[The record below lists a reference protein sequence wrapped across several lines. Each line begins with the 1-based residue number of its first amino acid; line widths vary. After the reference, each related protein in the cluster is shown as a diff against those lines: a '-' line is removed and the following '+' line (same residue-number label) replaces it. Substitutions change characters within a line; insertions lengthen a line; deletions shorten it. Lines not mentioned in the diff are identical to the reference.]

1 MAAVLV
7 NLVSLNC
14 HSNVNVLILVKIE
27 AAATSCETEC
37 LSKKISLCTV
47 LQNPV
52 VLWETC
58 FEFLLY
64 LKFMQYY
71 CLFKPYISRCQ
82 YVNLLITNNQTGQS
96 FLFRAYKAILHQS
109 RVACETTKLPKPFG
123 QQMLPQHL
131 EIPVGL
137 AGFLFVRW
145 KQLLLG
151 LRKTWI
157 RAWRALNSCESN
169 QLADGSGSHYQHS
182 C

>member
-1 MAAVLV
+1 MLV
-7 NLVSLNC
+7 
-14 HSNVNVLILVKIE
+14 LVKIE
-27 AAATSCETEC
+27 AAAASCETEC
-37 LSKKISLCTV
+37 LSKKISIHCAPKFCGTV
-47 LQNPV
+47 RNL
-52 VLWETC
+52 

-71 CLFKPYISRCQ
+71 CLFKSYISRCQ

-109 RVACETTKLPKPFG
+109 CVACETSKLPKPFG

-137 AGFLFVRW
+137 AGLLFVRW
-145 KQLLLG
+145 RQLLLG

-169 QLADGSGSHYQHS
+169 QQLAGGSGCHYQHS